1 MSKIKIEIKSWL
13 SGSVLFE
20 YKKENNSIKDTLLK
34 GIESHANLRGANL
47 CDADLRGAN
56 LCGANLRDAN
66 LRDAN
71 LRDANLCGADLCG
84 ANLCGA
90 NLCDA
95 NLRDANLCG
104 ADLCGA
110 NLRDANLR
118 DANLRDA
125 NLRDASL
132 CGADLCGAN
141 LCGANLRD
149 ANLRD
154 ANLRDANLRDANLCG
169 ADLCGA
175 NLCGANLEPFKKDL
189 FDVLLRAVPEIDN
202 LKKSLLDGKIDGST
216 YDGECACLCGTLEKS
231 NSKEIR
237 QRICDLRDSSRPIE
251 RFFMLI
257 NPGDTPENNE
267 AAKIVIKWIE
277 EFEQLI
283 NPVK

>member
-47 CDADLRGAN
+47 RDANLCDAN
-56 LCGANLRDAN
+56 LCGADLCGAD
-66 LRDAN
+66 

-90 NLCDA
+90 D
-95 NLRDANLCG
+95 LRDANLCG

-118 DANLRDA
+118 DADLCDANLRDA
-125 NLRDASL
+125 NLCDANL
-132 CGADLCGAN
+132 CGADLCAADLRGADLCDADLCHAN

-149 ANLRD
+149 
-154 ANLRDANLRDANLCG
+154 
-169 ADLCGA
+169 
-175 NLCGANLEPFKKDL
+175 ANLEPFKKDL
-189 FDVLLRAVPEIDN
+189 FDVLLRAAPEIDN
-202 LKKSLLDGKIDGST
+202 LKKSLVEGKIDGST
-216 YDGECACLCGTLEKS
+216 YEGECACLCGTLEKS
-231 NSKEIR
+231 NSSEIR
-237 QRICDLRDSSRPIE
+237 QRIHGLRNPSRPIE
-251 RFFMLI
+251 RFFSLI
-257 NPGDTPENNE
+257 RPNDTPENNE